1 MQHGVGLVFN
11 DNDGDH
17 ALLDGSGRARDHT
30 ERPERTQAV
39 MSKLE
44 KSGLAAKCTRIP
56 VREATRPE
64 CLRCHTAEH
73 CDALDALEHAAPR
86 QMGGWFGS
94 IAAAKRPLG
103 ASSHG
108 WLRSGGDMY
117 HNAATPKAARLAAGG
132 VLALTEQV
140 CKGKL
145 RSGFAVVRP
154 PGHHACTDRMCGFC
168 FLNNAAIA
176 AKAAVEDHGL
186 SRVMLLD
193 WDVHHGNGSQQIFED
208 DPRVLYLSL
217 HKLTAQFFP
226 GTGEAAEVGVGDGTG
241 YNVNIP
247 WRHEGMGDA
256 EYAAAFDAL
265 VMPIASQFAPELLI
279 VSAGFDA
286 AAGDKVGGMALTA
299 DGFAAMAARLTAL
312 ASGRA
317 VYVLEGG
324 YKPTMVAKCVS
335 ACVRTLVSDAAGSMH
350 PSKAPAAVGP
360 SPPGSPAR
368 RCTDE
373 GVGSSAR
380 ALGSPTR
387 PKLARGAVYALSEA
401 FRLHAV
407 HWPVLHESFAKL
419 ALRSPRPSRTSDASD
434 ATGSPHT
441 SQPASP
447 YVSGAAREVEELS
460 PLPPLAAPVAAR
472 AAVESPQGASATVA
486 EALKTAATST
496 FAYLVG
502 GVRGTGAAQTETP
515 GQASEASTATTAAAG
530 LCVLSAAPFNGS
542 ASTTRSEW
550 RWATTRASPR

>member
-56 VREATRPE
+56 VREATRSE

-117 HNAATPKAARLAAGG
+117 HNAVTPKQHCARLPAASWRSRSRCARASFGLDLPSSASSG
-132 VLALTEQV
+132 PPRLHGPHVRLLLPEQR
-140 CKGKL
+140 G
-145 RSGFAVVRP
+145 
-154 PGHHACTDRMCGFC
+154 DR
-168 FLNNAAIA
+168 

-226 GTGEAAEVGVGDGTG
+226 GTGEAAEVGVRDGTG

-256 EYAAAFDAL
+256 ECAAAFDAL

-335 ACVRTLVSDAAGSMH
+335 ACVRTLVSDAAGECTPRKLRRRS
-350 PSKAPAAVGP
+350 
-360 SPPGSPAR
+360 AR
-368 RCTDE
+368 RRRARRRAAALTKALP
-373 GVGSSAR
+373 SAR

-387 PKLARGAVYALSEA
+387 PKLARGAVYALSEMRA
-401 FRLHAV
+401 SV
-407 HWPVLHESFAKL
+407 HRHDLHESIAKL
-419 ALRSPRPSRTSDASD
+419 LCARRALPTSEATRQAVRTPRSPRA
-434 ATGSPHT
+434 HT
-441 SQPASP
+441 DR
-447 YVSGAAREVEELS
+447 V
-460 PLPPLAAPVAAR
+460 PPER
-472 AAVESPQGASATVA
+472 
-486 EALKTAATST
+486 
-496 FAYLVG
+496 
-502 GVRGTGAAQTETP
+502 
-515 GQASEASTATTAAAG
+515 
-530 LCVLSAAPFNGS
+530 
-542 ASTTRSEW
+542 
-550 RWATTRASPR
+550 